1 MKFINYLE
9 KVSGVDIMAMTSL
22 LIFFLF
28 FVVMLTW
35 VFRTK
40 KKDFNDVSRI
50 PLDNQEYQKP

>member
-9 KVSGVDIMAMTSL
+9 KVSGVDIFGLTSL

-35 VFRTK
+35 VFKTK
-40 KKDFNDVSRI
+40 KKNFQDISRI
-50 PLDNQEYQKP
+50 P